1 MLGHEYS
8 LDRSDWDA
16 SDLRRARVWG
26 DSASARHSAR
36 RDGARRLARRRLLL
50 GRRNERP
57 RHALC
62 RRSSYDRS
70 LIHLASRHGVD
81 VALGNFA
88 HARIERERLELEL
101 ASRGLDL
108 RFRRRAS
115 GSPGTTRS
123 TGNAQASA

>member
-1 MLGHEYS
+1 MPPTFGGPGSGVTLPVVAPA
-8 LDRSDWDA
+8 L
-16 SDLRRARVWG
+16 
-26 DSASARHSAR
+26 
-36 RDGARRLARRRLLL
+36 LATAPGGVGPRRRPLA
-50 GRRNERP
+50 GRNERP

-101 ASRGLDL
+101 ATRGLDL

>member
-1 MLGHEYS
+1 MPPTFGGPGSGVTLPV
-8 LDRSDWDA
+8 LA
-16 SDLRRARVWG
+16 TALVVTAP
-26 DSASARHSAR
+26 
-36 RDGARRLARRRLLL
+36 RRLARRRLLL

-101 ASRGLDL
+101 ATRGLDL